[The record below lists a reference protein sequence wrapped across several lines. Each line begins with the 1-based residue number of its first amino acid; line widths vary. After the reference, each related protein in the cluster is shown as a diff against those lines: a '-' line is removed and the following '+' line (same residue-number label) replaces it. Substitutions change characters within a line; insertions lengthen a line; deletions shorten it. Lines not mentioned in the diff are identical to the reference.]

1 MDRFQRLHRFL
12 QHALS
17 NPAPAH
23 DPQVLA
29 KLQLKLERARPAFLA
44 FLDTPAKDAKQRE
57 QLNKGSFTYVATG
70 NSYPASPALAKEILF
85 LSDAIDASEELCASL
100 VAWSI
105 SAKARPGRSKAES
118 GLLVYLD
125 ERASLLLC
133 LHEIWRGAMSADER
147 VVASGI
153 QRVLEREVQEL
164 TRGRGA
170 EVELRGA
177 AKAKGSWVE
186 KVVGA
191 LEACQAQADKLR
203 ASLRGPVPSSNALV
217 PAGQSPSFPD
227 ETTEMRVQRLE
238 EERRLIAQLVFFI
251 GASRTASKDE
261 LHLLVRQLSTAT
273 LADSTVTYLL
283 ISILAAL
290 DTSNEST
297 AQQAYPLFTD
307 SSFVTRMKADLASNW
322 TSPQLKA
329 VVQLQWSLFLDTAAR
344 MVPNFETDG
353 GEAVDSLTWA
363 AVDAG
368 VFTFLGRSVLSFKRD
383 QELDE
388 IWSGIGG
395 DAPALGGDV
404 PVDPAFQDLVLELV
418 ELLVVE
424 VIANRISILRKLRNR
439 EEDVVSTSHRG
450 GGLRSSRGAAESQ
463 PAQPRH
469 DLEAFFLLIA
479 TLYRNNPDGGLKF
492 WEETA
497 SDASTSAVVSTT
509 SSRLSAFLRWGSE
522 CRPPAMM
529 RAYYEMVAALASG
542 PRCATYAFEFLS
554 LGGSVDGHA
563 QHGASSSCSWAAL
576 FGALEFYLNNLPDRP
591 LEAGANA
598 EGAMGEMP
606 PEEVPL
612 LRSFIRL
619 LRQVVAYSDVA
630 RATLVDSQRHRPV
643 PTLLALASRSIPI
656 ELKAS
661 LLAAIEAFARPGG
674 SFGVDVA
681 RKTWAALEQ
690 SQILPTWAVSE
701 GRDVRG
707 GAGFAGSRSSGALMR
722 GPDPLTLEGGII
734 TELEEVEAPN
744 KVYPESTAFVQLLNT
759 LIHTPVTGEP
769 VRRGAELDTNTIP
782 DGLGAPNRPPGV
794 DPYLKFVIDDV
805 LLKAGQ
811 REYADPRERWKVT
824 DVCLAFVEKCLVSF
838 DVGPFLAWAA
848 SGGRT
853 SAGGAASPLQQLVAH
868 PGFDV
873 LARLL
878 GGTAL
883 LETVLTI
890 VTAGYDSIR
899 NNLAGTPLF
908 TSCMLRCLRILR
920 RTLDIQAP
928 FLEVVLP
935 SLSDSSVHVP
945 QDKVGRLKALTPIDQ
960 AFLYNS
966 EVVVQVALLV
976 ACEEDN
982 EIALCAVQLLA
993 LVAGSPFFDVQQ
1005 KFPEQS
1011 RTKMNRLV
1019 GLLQASPE
1027 TLRIQEAFVLRLSDD
1042 VPESELEAPEWQ
1054 PSFDDAVNAEEKA
1067 TNADGLR
1074 RAIRTAI
1081 LDLFLVNTRTDKT
1094 APNVAHLLLGF
1105 DVQARSD
1112 EMTIDDPEAADTV
1125 RTGLHVVLDLL
1136 AQNVSD
1142 DDTEVQVSALARHP
1156 TLAAQCYRLVRQLC
1170 IHPFTSAVVSR
1181 YLRNREQFFLRQS
1194 LALPFA
1200 VPPASQGALG
1210 AVQYGDGKQVVT
1222 SSAAVCAVLRSEA
1235 ELLESAALE
1244 LSVLTTGTDV
1254 RRAGELV
1261 AALLETPN
1269 VLDDDVPAF
1278 LEQDGGIEQG
1288 LPRMLEIFHSFDF
1301 AWHDSISPAEYR
1313 LSLFAELRFDSCL
1326 RRDASGC
1333 ETYEFGALLA
1343 LLGAARRELQNRGL
1357 VSTPQQQDE
1366 VKRETRAIVETLV
1379 VENHRREIQFAR
1391 FQALKAWRNLLD
1403 IVLAKAF
1410 DLVPVES
1417 RHSLVLDLL
1426 SAILLPLAASEVD
1439 ASISELLSGAA
1450 VLLATKLRDETVG
1463 VLFVESGESVQSVP
1477 PERLH
1482 AVLRA
1487 VLQAILQ
1494 PGVAPV
1500 VRGNLY
1506 AVVLNYV
1513 QYSHKLAAMSP
1524 ALSRTLDDSA
1534 SVAGS
1539 AAAMAVSDDVFS
1551 LDGVS
1556 TAGGTA
1562 SGRRTGRKTALEQG
1576 NFSIFSSAL
1585 ERLLPVV
1592 CRDAAVG
1599 HEVWRTVAFTV
1610 LDALVAIADE
1620 GRATSKVLGLLAKQG
1635 YLQNF
1640 IAALK
1645 DAEADLQ
1652 ATLQPDPPSL
1662 NALYVYEA
1670 QMSFLIRLASTRE
1683 GAEKLLAA
1691 ELLGRLAE
1699 CEFLGARPVADT
1711 SSMEFDGFIPPATER
1726 HHQLLLP
1733 ALQLVVNT
1741 LVSFGAETAVA
1752 TRQALAFLAGQR
1764 ENLLIALKDCAANQ
1778 TTALLREAHLIITL
1792 LGIVLPSVPDDDLS
1806 TLSSF
1811 GGLHSALLALSAK
1824 ICGPQDWVARV
1835 TPSNDVERE
1844 EDQTLVLALRNNSTI
1859 FGDKVDTLV
1868 ESVEAALLTYQSVA
1882 TRKRAGT
1889 NAFRPVLLPSLKYGE
1904 HGASGQS
1911 LGSLCAFL
1919 RDASQVLSARLQ
1931 ELDTLADMLDGFDS
1945 KPLDEIEDVFEF
1957 PVEDEAEGD
1966 RRAKIGQELHSLQD
1980 KCRLKL
1986 NASLHVLELALL
1998 LLFRHASFY
2007 LDADRTSETGA
2018 SSRPDVGLGLAGS
2031 LKARKDPALALSVS
2045 QFDLPALRED
2055 LADEFARLSER
2066 LTALQF
2072 SQQNV
2077 GSGWRQREAFVGVVV
2092 RRLQDMLSGQA

>member
-17 NPAPAH
+17 NPAPAQ

-29 KLQLKLERARPAFLA
+29 KLQIKLERARPAFLA
-44 FLDTPAKDAKQRE
+44 FLDTPTKDAKQRE
-57 QLNKGSFTYVATG
+57 QLNKGASRFPMLRPSNGRALTRRPPPSPLLPGSFTYVVSG
-70 NSYPASPALAKEILF
+70 SSYPASPALAKEILF

-105 SAKARPGRSKAES
+105 SAKSRPGRSKAES

-125 ERASLLLC
+125 ERTSLLLC

-153 QRVLEREVQEL
+153 QRVLEREVEEL

-170 EVELRGA
+170 QVDLQVGG
-177 AKAKGSWVE
+177 KAKGSWVE
-186 KVVGA
+186 KVIGA
-191 LEACQAQADKLR
+191 LDGCKAQADKLR
-203 ASLRGPVPSSNALV
+203 ASLRGPVPSSGALV
-217 PAGQSPSFPD
+217 PAGQTPSFPD
-227 ETTEMRVQRLE
+227 ETTEMRIQRLD

-261 LHLLVRQLSTAT
+261 LQLLVRQLSSAPLT
-273 LADSTVTYLL
+273 DSTVVYLL
-283 ISILAAL
+283 IALLAAL
-290 DTSNEST
+290 DTSNEQA
-297 AQQAYPLFTD
+297 AQQAYPLFTN
-307 SSFVTRMKADLASNW
+307 SAFVARMKSDLASNW

-368 VFTFLGRSVLSFKRD
+368 VFTFLGRSVLGFKRD
-383 QELDE
+383 RELDE

-395 DAPALGGDV
+395 DTPALGGDI
-404 PVDPAFQDLVLELV
+404 PVDPAFQDLVVELV

-439 EEDVVSTSHRG
+439 EEDVVATSHRG

-497 SDASTSAVVSTT
+497 ADASTSAIVSTT

-554 LGGSVDGHA
+554 LGGSIDGQA
-563 QHGASSSCSWAAL
+563 PHGASSTCSWAAL
-576 FGALEFYLNNLPDRP
+576 FGALNFYLNNLPDRP

-619 LRQVVAYSDVA
+619 LRQVVAFSDVA
-630 RATLVDSQRHRPV
+630 RATLVDNQRHRPV
-643 PTLLALASRSIPI
+643 PTLLALASRSVPI

-690 SQILPTWAVSE
+690 SQILPTWAVAE
-701 GRDVRG
+701 GRDARG
-707 GAGFAGSRSSGALMR
+707 GAGFAGSRSTGPLMR
-722 GPDPLTLEGGII
+722 GPEPLTPEGGIY

-769 VRRGAELDTNTIP
+769 IRRGTELDTNTIP
-782 DGLGAPNRPPGV
+782 DGLGAPNRPPGI
-794 DPYLKFVIDDV
+794 DPYVRFVVDDV

-811 REYADPRERWKVT
+811 REYADARERWKVT

-838 DVGPFLAWAA
+838 DLGPFLAWAA

-868 PGFDV
+868 PGFDI

-908 TSCMLRCLRILR
+908 TSCMLRCLRIIR
-920 RTLDIQAP
+920 RTLDIQAA
-928 FLEVVLP
+928 FLEVALP
-935 SLSDSSVHVP
+935 ALSESSVHVP

-966 EVVVQVALLV
+966 EVVVQIALLV
-976 ACEEDN
+976 ACEDDN
-982 EIALCAVQLLA
+982 EIALCAVQILA
-993 LVAGSPFFDVQQ
+993 LVAASPFFDVQQ

-1027 TLRIQEAFVLRLSDD
+1027 TLRIQEAFIFRLSED

-1054 PSFDDAVNAEEKA
+1054 PSLDDTVNAEEKA

-1074 RAIRTAI
+1074 RAIRAAI
-1081 LDLFLVNTRTDKT
+1081 LDLLLINTRTDKT

-1112 EMTIDDPEAADTV
+1112 EMQIDDPEAADTV
-1125 RTGLHVVLDLL
+1125 RTSLHVVLDLL
-1136 AQNVSD
+1136 AQNVAEDES
-1142 DDTEVQVSALARHP
+1142 EVQVRHPAAPCPSWKCTLADLLVGLPPQVSALMRHP

-1181 YLRNREQFFLRQS
+1181 YLRNREQFFLRQT
-1194 LALPFA
+1194 LALPFS

-1210 AVQYGDGKQVVT
+1210 AAQYGDGRQVVT
-1222 SSAAVCAVLRSEA
+1222 SSAAVCAILRSEA

-1244 LSVLTTGTDV
+1244 LSVLATGSDV
-1254 RRAGELV
+1254 RRASELV
-1261 AALLETPN
+1261 TALLETPN
-1269 VLDDDVPAF
+1269 AMDNDVPTF
-1278 LEQDGGIEQG
+1278 LEQNGGLEQG

-1301 AWHDSISPAEYR
+1301 AWHDSITPAEYR

-1326 RRDASGC
+1326 RRDPNGC
-1333 ETYEFGALLA
+1333 ETYDFGALLA

-1357 VSTPQQQDE
+1357 LSTPQQQAE

-1379 VENHRREIQFAR
+1379 VENHRREIQHAR
-1391 FQALKAWRNLLD
+1391 YHALKSWRNLLD

-1410 DLVPVES
+1410 DLVPVET
-1417 RHSLVLDLL
+1417 RHSLILDLL
-1426 SAILLPLAASEVD
+1426 SAILPPLAASEVD

-1450 VLLATKLRDETVG
+1450 VLLATKLRDETIGLV
-1463 VLFVESGESVQSVP
+1463 FVESGESVQSVP

-1494 PGVAPV
+1494 PGVTPV

-1506 AVVLNYV
+1506 AVLLNYI
-1513 QYSHKLAAMSP
+1513 QYSHKLAALSP
-1524 ALSRTLDDSA
+1524 ALSRTLDDTA
-1534 SVAGS
+1534 SLAGS
-1539 AAAMAVSDDVFS
+1539 ASANDDVFS
-1551 LDGVS
+1551 LDGMS
-1556 TAGGTA
+1556 TVGGSA
-1562 SGRRTGRKTALEQG
+1562 SGRRTSRKTALEQG
-1576 NFSIFSSAL
+1576 NFSIFASSL

-1610 LDALVAIADE
+1610 LDALVGIADE
-1620 GRATSKVLGLLAKQG
+1620 GRATTKVLALLTKQG
-1635 YLQNF
+1635 YLQSF

-1652 ATLQPDPPSL
+1652 ATLQPDP
-1662 NALYVYEA
+1662 
-1670 QMSFLIRLASTRE
+1670 RASP
-1683 GAEKLLAA
+1683 L
-1691 ELLGRLAE
+1691 
-1699 CEFLGARPVADT
+1699 
-1711 SSMEFDGFIPPATER
+1711 S
-1726 HHQLLLP
+1726 
-1733 ALQLVVNT
+1733 
-1741 LVSFGAETAVA
+1741 A
-1752 TRQALAFLAGQR
+1752 TRALAR
-1764 ENLLIALKDCAANQ
+1764 
-1778 TTALLREAHLIITL
+1778 H
-1792 LGIVLPSVPDDDLS
+1792 
-1806 TLSSF
+1806 
-1811 GGLHSALLALSAK
+1811 
-1824 ICGPQDWVARV
+1824 
-1835 TPSNDVERE
+1835 
-1844 EDQTLVLALRNNSTI
+1844 
-1859 FGDKVDTLV
+1859 
-1868 ESVEAALLTYQSVA
+1868 
-1882 TRKRAGT
+1882 GT
-1889 NAFRPVLLPSLKYGE
+1889 
-1904 HGASGQS
+1904 
-1911 LGSLCAFL
+1911 
-1919 RDASQVLSARLQ
+1919 D
-1931 ELDTLADMLDGFDS
+1931 
-1945 KPLDEIEDVFEF
+1945 
-1957 PVEDEAEGD
+1957 
-1966 RRAKIGQELHSLQD
+1966 
-1980 KCRLKL
+1980 
-1986 NASLHVLELALL
+1986 
-1998 LLFRHASFY
+1998 
-2007 LDADRTSETGA
+2007 
-2018 SSRPDVGLGLAGS
+2018 
-2031 LKARKDPALALSVS
+2031 
-2045 QFDLPALRED
+2045 
-2055 LADEFARLSER
+2055 
-2066 LTALQF
+2066 
-2072 SQQNV
+2072 
-2077 GSGWRQREAFVGVVV
+2077 
-2092 RRLQDMLSGQA
+2092 